1 MLNKHING
9 NKPKLIDIKEV
20 LKQQI
25 TTVEVFLNYR
35 LNIQANKI
43 LLSPYYGPDTTVLP
57 IRIFIQR

>member
-35 LNIQANKI
+35 LNIQVNKI
-43 LLSPYYGPDTTVLP
+43 LLSPYYRPDTVLP
-57 IRIFIQR
+57 IRIFTQR